1 MLSDDCLLV
10 PGAIENG
17 VALFEARLAAGER
30 IGAIAFYWRNWPEQQ
45 NYWVG
50 FTFGDRMFVNHGLF
64 LRAAMA
70 EVGYAD
76 EDNYCFYHAD
86 GDLCLRLAQQG
97 YACIDSP
104 QSFVEHH
111 AHVNLPVRVENLQ
124 RQQADW
130 SRYVARWGHLGKP
143 QQDWRER
150 AFADPA
156 ATARLF
162 RKRWFWS

>member
-17 VALFEARLAAGER
+17 VALFEARLATGER
-30 IGAIAFYWRNWPEQQ
+30 VGAMAFYWRNWPEQQ

-50 FTFGDRMFVNHGLF
+50 YTFGDQMFVNHGLF
-64 LRAAMA
+64 LRAAME

-76 EDNYCFYHAD
+76 EENYSFYHAD

-97 YACIDSP
+97 YTCIDSP

-111 AHVNLPVRVENLQ
+111 SHVNLPVKAENLQ

-130 SRYVARWGHLGKP
+130 SQYVARWSHLGKP

-150 AFADPA
+150 AFVDPVV
-156 ATARLF
+156 TAHLF
-162 RKRWFWS
+162 RKRWPW